1 MLKRTFIAD
10 LTPCEVVNLRGFVDT
25 LRLQK
30 SIQFIVIR
38 DETGKVQVTVYRP
51 ELPEIAKIFDEI
63 TPESTVSI
71 TGKCVSA
78 PNVKLGGIEII
89 PTKVEILSVAKLM
102 PIDKDSGT
110 ELQLD
115 YRWLDLRDRRKTAY
129 FKLMTGINQIIREWF
144 VNNGFIECL
153 TPKLTAFSTEGGAEV
168 FKVDY
173 FDTKAFLTQSPQLF
187 KQMAMAA
194 GFGKFFEIG
203 ACYRAEKS
211 FTSRHA
217 TEFFALDAE
226 LAFIDDENDIMDAE
240 ENMLLWTLQ
249 ETEKRY
255 GKIFADELGMEF
267 TAQKNKF
274 PRVTLLDAYKLL
286 ETEKGYLVPKASKG
300 DLDPDG
306 ERLLCE
312 IAKEKYGSDFIWIT
326 QFPAAA
332 RAFYTKRYDNNPD
345 TAETKANGDTKRKD
359 NTKLSHGFDLLFRGV
374 EITSGA
380 VREENPERLK
390 ENMRSKGINPDDMQF
405 YTQFFEYGVPPH
417 GGFAMGLARFYAKLF
432 NTPSVKDT
440 TFLFRG
446 PTRLA
451 P

>member
-1 MLKRTFIAD
+1 MLKRTYIAE
-10 LTPCEVVNLRGFVDT
+10 LKPCDTVNIRGFADT

-30 SIQFIVIR
+30 SIQFIIIR

-51 ELPEIAKIFDEI
+51 NLPEIAKIFDKI
-63 TPESTVSI
+63 TPESTVSV

-89 PTKVEILSVAKLM
+89 PTAVEILSAAKQI
-102 PIDKDSGT
+102 PIDKDSGID
-110 ELQLD
+110 LQLD
-115 YRWLDLRDRRKTAY
+115 YRWLDLRDRRKASY
-129 FKLMTGINQIIREWF
+129 FKIMTGITQIIREWF
-144 VNNGFIECL
+144 VNNGYIECM

-173 FDTKAFLTQSPQLF
+173 FGTKAYLTQSPQLF

-226 LAFIDDENDIMDAE
+226 LSFIDDENDIMDAQE
-240 ENMLLWTLQ
+240 GMLLWTLK

-255 GKIFADELGMEF
+255 GKMFKDELDIDF
-267 TAQKNKF
+267 TAQRNKF
-274 PRVTLLDAYKLL
+274 PRITLLDAYKLL
-286 ETEKGYLVPKASKG
+286 ETEKGYKVPKAGKG

-312 IAKEKYGSDFIWIT
+312 IAKEKFGSEFIWIT
-326 QFPAAA
+326 HFPSVA
-332 RAFYTKRYDNNPD
+332 RAFYTKRD
-345 TAETKANGDTKRKD
+345 TADPKI
-359 NTKLSHGFDLLFRGV
+359 SHGFDLLFRGV

-380 VREENPERLK
+380 VREENAERLK
-390 ENMRSKGINPDDMQF
+390 DNMRSKGINPDDMRF

-417 GGFAMGLARFYAKLF
+417 GGFAMGLARFYSKLF
-432 NTPSVKDT
+432 NTPSLKDT

>member
-1 MLKRTFIAD
+1 MIKRTLIAE
-10 LTPCEVVNLRGFVDT
+10 LKPKNEVNIRGFADT

-30 SIQFIVIR
+30 NIQFIIIR
-38 DETGKVQVTVYRP
+38 DESGKVQVTVYKP
-51 ELPEIAKIFDEI
+51 DLPEIAKIFETI

-71 TGKCVSA
+71 TGKCVAA

-89 PTKVEILSVAKLM
+89 PTKAEVYSRAKLM
-102 PIDKDSGT
+102 PLDKDSGT
-110 ELQLD
+110 ELQSD
-115 YRWLDLRDRRKTAY
+115 YRWLDLRDKKKTAY
-129 FKLMTGINQIIREWF
+129 FKLMTEINQIIREWF
-144 VNNGFIECL
+144 VNNQFIECM
-153 TPKLTAFSTEGGAEV
+153 TPKLSAFSSEGGAEV
-168 FKVDY
+168 FNVDY
-173 FDTKAFLTQSPQLF
+173 FDTKAYLTQSPQLF

-194 GFGKFFEIG
+194 GFGKFYEIG

-226 LAFIDDENDIMDAE
+226 MAFINDENDIMDAE
-240 ENMLLWTLQ
+240 EEMLLWTLK
-249 ETEKRY
+249 ETEKRC
-255 GKIFADELGMEF
+255 GKMFQEELGITF
-267 TAQKNKF
+267 KAQTNKF

-286 ETEKGYLVPKASKG
+286 EEEKGYKVPKASKG

-312 IAKEKYGSDFIWIT
+312 IAKEKFDSEFIWIT
-326 QFPAAA
+326 NFPAAA
-332 RAFYTKRYDNNPD
+332 RAFYTKRCTDDN
-345 TAETKANGDTKRKD
+345 KKSR
-359 NTKLSHGFDLLFRGV
+359 GFDLLYRGV

-390 ENMRSKGINPDDMQF
+390 ENMKAKGINPDDMQF
-405 YTQFFEYGVPPH
+405 YMQFFEYGIPPH
-417 GGFAMGLARFYAKLF
+417 GGFAMGLARFYSKLF
-432 NTPSVKDT
+432 NTPSIKDT
-440 TFLFRG
+440 TFLFRS